1 MSNQSSE
8 RRSQPRKQVATGT
21 MLVAGAAYA
30 VVDWSRNG
38 FQIRA
43 ESGFAV
49 EAQPFEFVLGIRDTA
64 GTVEVR
70 GRGAVVRESGG
81 TVAGTWELRKPAEQF
96 VEEILAAFLDA
107 GSGNA

>member
-43 ESGFAV
+43 DSGFAV
-49 EAQPFEFVLGIRDTA
+49 EAQPFEFVLGIRDAA

-70 GRGAVVRESGG
+70 GRGTVVRSSGG
-81 TVAGTWELRKPAEQF
+81 TVAGTWELRKPAELF

-107 GSGNA
+107 GTGGM